1 LKAKTL
7 TLAVAIAASLTLTG
21 CGPIKKLMGGGKASG
36 QVVATVNGEEIT
48 QTELKAE
55 LRGFQSAD
63 PKIMKQ
69 AEQAAL
75 RQIIVRDLLV
85 QKAKEAKLD
94 KTAQYTFEVRRQQQ
108 NLLAQLYEQKLAA
121 SVAQPTRD
129 QAESFVVTHPDMF
142 AQRRVLVVEQ
152 IIAGPN
158 KIPPEKFVPIKTLDG
173 VRSLLASENVA
184 HQENVTTIDTFSA
197 DPRLVEQLNK
207 LPPGEVFVIPQR
219 GSLTFNQ
226 IVQTRPGA
234 VTGDIAT
241 TAALNVLKNQ
251 KAQTSVRDQVMALY
265 KGSAPKITYAA
276 GYSAPPEVTTGTTAV
291 SQPAAAPPAAT
302 AVPAAAPA
310 KK

>member
-1 LKAKTL
+1 
-7 TLAVAIAASLTLTG
+7 LAVAIAASLTLTG
-21 CGPIKKLMGGGKASG
+21 CGQIKKLMGGGKATG

-63 PKIMKQ
+63 PKVMKQ

-108 NLLAQLYEQKLAA
+108 NLLAQLYEQKLAS

-129 QAESFVVTHPDMF
+129 QAESFVVAHPNMF
-142 AQRRVLVVEQ
+142 SQRKILVVEQ

-158 KIPPEKFVPIKTLDG
+158 KIPPAKFVPIKTLDE
-173 VRSLLASENVA
+173 VRSLLSAENVP

-197 DPRLVEQLNK
+197 DPRLVDQLAK
-207 LPPGEVFVIPQR
+207 LPAGEVFVIPQR

-226 IVQTRPGA
+226 IVQSRPGA
-234 VTGDIAT
+234 VTGDLAT
-241 TAALNVLKNQ
+241 TAAMNVLKNQ
-251 KAQTSVRDQVMALY
+251 KAQTSVRDQVIELY

-291 SQPAAAPPAAT
+291 SQPAAAPAPAVAGT
-302 AVPAAAPA
+302 APIAEPA